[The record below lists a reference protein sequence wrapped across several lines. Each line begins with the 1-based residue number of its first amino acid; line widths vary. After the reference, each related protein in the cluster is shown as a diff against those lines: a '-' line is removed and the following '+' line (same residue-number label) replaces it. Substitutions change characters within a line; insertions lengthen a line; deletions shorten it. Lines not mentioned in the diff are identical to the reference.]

1 MDLLQTIFATIV
13 TLGLLVTVHEYGHFW
28 VARRCGVKVLRFSI
42 GFGKPLY
49 TRKDRHG
56 TEFVVAAIP
65 LGGYVKMLDER
76 EGEVAEAELA
86 QAFNRKSVGQRIA
99 IVVAGPAANF
109 LFAIFAYWLMFVTGV
124 TSLAPVIG
132 GVTPDSL
139 AAKAGFH
146 AQHEIVSVD
155 GVTTPSWQKVSMQLL
170 NHIGESD
177 AIEVQVR
184 TFGGEAQQNLSIP
197 LQAWLVD
204 ADVPDVLAGLGVQPF
219 RPEVPARVGVV
230 VANSAAERGG
240 LQKDDLIVAVDG
252 SSMRDWFALVKYL
265 EVRPNEAVVLT
276 IERSGQEM
284 LKQITLGSVE
294 REEDK
299 RTVGRLGVGPQSFE
313 WPDEMRRDAS
323 YSLLG
328 AFPEALQQTWDMT
341 SLILVSLK
349 KMLLGQISL
358 KNLSG
363 PITIAQ
369 VAGDSV
375 ERGLE
380 TFLKFLAYLS
390 ISLGIINILPIP
402 LLDGGHLMYYLAELV
417 RGKPVSEKIQMLG
430 LRLGIGI
437 IMTLMFFALY
447 NDLTRLL

>member
-1 MDLLQTIFATIV
+1 MDFLQTIFAAIV

-42 GFGKPLY
+42 GFGRPLY

-76 EGEVAEAELA
+76 EGEVAEADLA

-109 LFAIFAYWLMFVTGV
+109 LFAIFAYGLMFMTGV

-132 GVTPDSL
+132 GVAPDSL
-139 AAKAGFH
+139 AAKAGLQ
-146 AQHEIVSVD
+146 AQHEIISVD
-155 GVTTPSWQKVSMQLL
+155 DVSTPSWQKVSMQLL
-170 NHIGESD
+170 NHIGDSD
-177 AIEVQVR
+177 VIELQVR
-184 TFGGEAQQNLSIP
+184 TFGEEAQENLSIP

-204 ADVPDVLAGLGVQPF
+204 SEVPDVLGGLGVKPF
-219 RPEVPARVGVV
+219 RPEVPARVKQV
-230 VANSAAERGG
+230 VASSAAERAN
-240 LQKDDLIVAVDG
+240 LQAQDLIVSVNGKRIKVWGELVEFVQARPGEKVAFEVQRNGTRVFQTVILDTHEDGEGKVTGRVGIAVENP
-252 SSMRDWFALVKYL
+252 V
-265 EVRPNEAVVLT
+265 
-276 IERSGQEM
+276 
-284 LKQITLGSVE
+284 
-294 REEDK
+294 
-299 RTVGRLGVGPQSFE
+299 
-313 WPDEMRRDAS
+313 WPAAMRRDTS
-323 YSLLG
+323 YSLPG
-328 AFPEALQQTWDMT
+328 AFVAGLQQTWDMT
-341 SLILVSLK
+341 ALILVSMK
-349 KMLLGQISL
+349 KMLLGLISL

-375 ERGLE
+375 QQGLE
-380 TFLKFLAYLS
+380 TFLSFLAYLS
-390 ISLGIINILPIP
+390 ISLGVINILPIP